1 MPERSKLV
9 KMKIVNLGCIGP
21 EGLNVELD
29 NLLCIVGPNN
39 TGKSSVLRAY
49 ELAVGG
55 EAFSKEQDLCK
66 RANGQ
71 PTIVEIWVH
80 IPEGTTN
87 IAEKWKVKENDL
99 LLVRSKW
106 VWNEEGNWKGQRYTW
121 DPEINDYAEDG
132 KASGLDTV
140 FSSRLP
146 KPFRIG
152 TLEDPQQEHKK
163 LLTLILQPVADALKN
178 LLADEQSELSK
189 TLKICT
195 NLLKQ
200 PIAEEKK
207 KLETIKTNINNSH
220 SKIFPN
226 LTVDFDIDIGEIEIN
241 PLAELIRNSGV
252 KFQEWDD
259 KVNWFQQGTGSQRAL
274 FWAMLQVRSKLKA
287 LADLE
292 GQTKKEIA
300 DCKKKIAKL
309 EESME
314 GAKKEDT
321 IRKKR
326 EEITS
331 LKQRIEQITACSPE
345 TLLEQQSSELFLPGY
360 MLLIDEPEVALHPS
374 AIRAASNYLYD
385 LAKDPSWQIMLATHS
400 PLFINPLQDHTTI
413 VRLSRSE
420 ISPTPNTFCVDGVS
434 FSSNKD
440 EEKRARENL
449 KMLNRFD
456 TGLAEMFFGQ
466 RPILIEGDTEFAA
479 FETVMN
485 MYPDKYSASE
495 RPVLVRARGK
505 YPLHLLV
512 KVLTHFK
519 VPFSILCDSDYP
531 VRKDGKKNSAWTA
544 NLKIHGC
551 IQEARQKGIRVTH
564 RISIP
569 NFEFEHMPIEKD
581 EHGFAKETP
590 SEEKPWRIVEAINST
605 STVRDSVVKVLDEL
619 VASESKEVP
628 FDGDFEEELKKQV
641 LKWAQNNSPGDSRYV
656 FAST

>member
-9 KMKIVNLGCIGP
+9 KMKIANLGCIGP
-21 EGLNVELD
+21 EGLIVELD
-29 NLLCIVGPNN
+29 KLLCLVGPNN

-71 PTIVEIWVH
+71 PATVEIWVH
-80 IPEGTTN
+80 IPQGTAN
-87 IAEKWKVKENDL
+87 IAEKWKVGENGL

-106 VWNEEGNWKGQRYTW
+106 VWSEESNWKRQRYTW
-121 DPEINDYAEDG
+121 DPEVNDYAEDD

-152 TLEDPQQEHKK
+152 TLDDPAQEHQK
-163 LLTLILQPVADALKN
+163 LLTLVLQPISDVLQS
-178 LLADEQSELSK
+178 LLADKQSELSK
-189 TLKICT
+189 ALETCSE
-195 NLLKQ
+195 LLKK
-200 PIAEEKK
+200 PIITEKE
-207 KLETIKTNINNSH
+207 KLKSIETDINKSH
-220 SKIFPN
+220 GRIFPN
-226 LTVDFDIDIGEIEIN
+226 LAVSFNIDVGDLKIDPIGKLRET
-241 PLAELIRNSGV
+241 SSVQFKDWG
-252 KFQEWDD
+252 DD
-259 KVNWFQQGTGSQRAL
+259 VCWSQQGTGSQRAL

-287 LADLE
+287 LADME
-292 GQTKKEIA
+292 NQTKKQISECEKRIE
-300 DCKKKIAKL
+300 KL
-309 EESME
+309 GKELETVVKEET
-314 GAKKEDT
+314 KQK
-321 IRKKR
+321 RKD
-326 EEITS
+326 EITS
-331 LKQRIEQITACSPE
+331 LEQQLEQLKGCSAK
-345 TLLEQQSSELFLPGY
+345 TLLDQQSSQLSLPGY
-360 MLLIDEPEVALHPS
+360 MLLIDEPEIALHPS

-385 LAKDPSWQIMLATHS
+385 LAEDPSWQVMLATHS

-413 VRLSRSE
+413 VRLSRSAT
-420 ISPTPNTFCVDGVS
+420 SPTPNTFHVDDVS

-456 TGLAEMFFGQ
+456 TGLSEMFFGQ

-485 MYPDKYSASE
+485 MYPDKYPAGE

-505 YPLHLLV
+505 YTLRLLV
-512 KVLTHFK
+512 KILTHFK
-519 VPFSILCDSDYP
+519 VPFSILCDSDSP
-531 VRKDGKKNSAWTA
+531 VRKDGKKSGAWTA
-544 NLKIHGC
+544 NLDICSC
-551 IQEARQKGIRVTH
+551 IQEARQKGVRVTH

-581 EHGFAKETP
+581 KDGFVKETP
-590 SEEKPWRIVEAINST
+590 SEEKPWRIVQAISLD

-619 VASESKEVP
+619 INSESREVP
-628 FDGDFEEELKKQV
+628 FDGDFEEALKKLV
-641 LKWAQNNSPGDSRYV
+641 VKWAQNNSPGDPSYV
-656 FAST
+656 FDST